1 MSRKSWRRSGARL
14 LRGFTLVELLVVIAI
29 IGVLIALILP
39 ALQSSREASRT
50 THCANNL
57 RQIGFA
63 LSQHHD
69 AYGKFPAGWVQAP
82 FTVPQ
87 GNVVQGGHGFGPFL
101 LPFVEQ
107 AALAQIYRWD
117 KRSQGPENQPVA
129 STQLKVLQ
137 CPSAAPDRWVTALE
151 DSLNYGYGGRGA
163 CGDYT
168 GIREIDVS
176 LIELDIVDEP
186 ASNQGVLAKN
196 YLTRMSDITDG
207 ASQTILVTESA
218 GRPELWRAGQLVPD
232 SYARNGAWVGGT
244 LIFGFGSTAD
254 GGTKPGPC
262 AINCTNDHE
271 AYSFHPHGVN
281 AAMADGSGRLL
292 RADIDIRVF
301 ALLVTRAGE
310 EVAAAP

>member
-1 MSRKSWRRSGARL
+1 MACMSRKSWRRSGARL

-129 STQLKVLQ
+129 AQ
-137 CPSAAPDRWVTALE
+137 
-151 DSLNYGYGGRGA
+151 
-163 CGDYT
+163 
-168 GIREIDVS
+168 
-176 LIELDIVDEP
+176 
-186 ASNQGVLAKN
+186 
-196 YLTRMSDITDG
+196 
-207 ASQTILVTESA
+207 
-218 GRPELWRAGQLVPD
+218 
-232 SYARNGAWVGGT
+232 RN
-244 LIFGFGSTAD
+244 
-254 GGTKPGPC
+254 
-262 AINCTNDHE
+262 
-271 AYSFHPHGVN
+271 
-281 AAMADGSGRLL
+281 
-292 RADIDIRVF
+292 
-301 ALLVTRAGE
+301 
-310 EVAAAP
+310 